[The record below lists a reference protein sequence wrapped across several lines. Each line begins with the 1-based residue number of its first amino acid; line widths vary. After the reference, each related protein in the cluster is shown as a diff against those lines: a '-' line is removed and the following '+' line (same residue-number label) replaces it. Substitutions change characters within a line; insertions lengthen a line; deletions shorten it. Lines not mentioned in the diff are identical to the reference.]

1 MKAIFLRCLGPTV
14 ATVGLSM
21 QVPLAV
27 VLDAIFK
34 HPAWLY
40 NGLSAALTFVGA
52 ALVLTGFFG
61 VNVESAKTEEPAS
74 S

>member
-1 MKAIFLRCLGPTV
+1 
-14 ATVGLSM
+14 M